1 MKKACTKASMKV
13 PPPAAYVCKFC
24 SAPGHWVHHC
34 PVKAAAKLDAAA
46 TLERDA
52 EAGACN
58 RTQ

>member
-1 MKKACTKASMKV
+1 MKV